1 MNKLFISQNRGGNL
15 FQYKSIEVYVNDF
28 GAQRTEGGTGTL
40 IAVPNTQEAKLC
52 LLSQDSGI
60 TISEEL
66 TLDEGMYSDFTPV
79 SYPPQVYQSW
89 GQNANYY
96 LAKEEEDPI
105 LINPE
110 LTYFIFIAICGI
122 EGWYRSTW
130 NG

>member
-1 MNKLFISQNRGGNL
+1 
-15 FQYKSIEVYVNDF
+15 
-28 GAQRTEGGTGTL
+28 
-40 IAVPNTQEAKLC
+40 
-52 LLSQDSGI
+52 
-60 TISEEL
+60 
-66 TLDEGMYSDFTPV
+66 MYSDFLPV

-89 GQNANYY
+89 GQNANDY